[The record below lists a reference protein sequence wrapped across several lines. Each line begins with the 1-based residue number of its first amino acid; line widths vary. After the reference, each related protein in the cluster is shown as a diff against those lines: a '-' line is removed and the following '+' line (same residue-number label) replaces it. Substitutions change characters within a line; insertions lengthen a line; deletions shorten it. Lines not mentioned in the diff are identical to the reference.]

1 MNLVYPILAIV
12 NGTLIIYGI
21 KLYILT
27 KNINYIIGSII
38 GGNFGIYIIYKMFIM
53 NYDLLIII
61 VCLKILPTVLLT
73 LINFLILQD
82 AITTYKLIGIFLVII
97 GSFLLT

>member
-1 MNLVYPILAIV
+1 MNLLYPIWAIV
-12 NGTLIIYGI
+12 NGTLIICGI

-38 GGNFGIYIIYKMFIM
+38 GGNLGIYIIYKMFIM

-61 VCLKILPTVLLT
+61 VCMKILPTVLLT
-73 LINFLILQD
+73 LINFLILPD
-82 AITTYKLIGIFLVII
+82 AITTYKLIGIFLVIS
-97 GSFLLT
+97 GSLLLT